1 MSPIFYASIILLF
14 AAVVL
19 ATGGVYEYWNSRH
32 GPVARRV
39 DSRIRAVSAGGPMS
53 RQRLSILK
61 TRTMAESAVLA
72 RLLLRIPRV
81 HALDLFLQQSGLSW
95 SVGRFFGTCA
105 VLPPFVLIVG
115 ASLRVPWV
123 FTAGA
128 AALCALLPI
137 VYVQRRRHRRIRQL
151 ERQLPDVCDM
161 LSRALRSGHA
171 FTGAIDMVGAE
182 FTEPMSGE
190 FRIVFDEIN
199 YGVSISEA
207 LTNLATRVPIRDLRY
222 FVIAVVIQRE
232 TGGNLAEVL
241 DGITALIRDRFKLFD
256 KVRVLSAEGR
266 MSAWVLG
273 LLPFGV
279 GGAMMA
285 INPGFLNVLWWDPA
299 GVRMIAVASVAMLF
313 GILWMRHIVKIRV

>member
-19 ATGGVYEYWNSRH
+19 ATGGVYEYWNRRH

-137 VYVQRRRHRRIRQL
+137 VYVQRHRHRRIRQL

-182 FTEPMSGE
+182 FAEPMSGE